1 MAEEYRY
8 GSTVS
13 VSSQNAQA
21 LIRELSLAMHPEI
34 ADLAEEVLQKA
45 LESQFEENPGP
56 KLKSELQKL
65 FDAEINRRISSSQ

>member
-13 VSSQNAQA
+13 VSSQKAHV
-21 LIRELSLAMHPEI
+21 LIQELSKSLHP
-34 ADLAEEVLQKA
+34 DLTNLAEEVLQKS

-56 KLKSELQKL
+56 KLKSEMQKL
-65 FDAEINRRISSSQ
+65 FDAEIKRRMSSSK